1 MVQDCISL
9 KGVNCHLVFIYEG
22 VKSFKLF
29 SERTCTLCVK
39 DSDRLLFSLK
49 ILDLLWSDPKP
60 VPGCKPNTFRG
71 GGCYF
76 GPDITERILR
86 KHDLELLVRS
96 HECKYEGYE
105 YMHGEKV
112 LDKLTA
118 LLWAMLQHCTVH
130 A

>member
-1 MVQDCISL
+1 MI
-9 KGVNCHLVFIYEG
+9 IIII
-22 VKSFKLF
+22 
-29 SERTCTLCVK
+29 
-39 DSDRLLFSLK
+39 LLFAQ

-60 VPGCKPNTFRG
+60 LPGCRPNTFRG

-105 YMHGEKV
+105 YMHGQKVRDVKSTAIKNSEKHLV
-112 LDKLTA
+112 SFNKNYTEK
-118 LLWAMLQHCTVH
+118 
-130 A
+130 

>member
-1 MVQDCISL
+1 M
-9 KGVNCHLVFIYEG
+9 
-22 VKSFKLF
+22 
-29 SERTCTLCVK
+29 
-39 DSDRLLFSLK
+39 
-49 ILDLLWSDPKP
+49 LDLLWSDPKP

-76 GPDITERILR
+76 GPDITERILK

-112 LDKLTA
+112 TKKT
-118 LLWAMLQHCTVH
+118 LQLVSVDTNLQGGGGGEWKVWKPET
-130 A
+130 

>member
-1 MVQDCISL
+1 MQ
-9 KGVNCHLVFIYEG
+9 
-22 VKSFKLF
+22 
-29 SERTCTLCVK
+29 
-39 DSDRLLFSLK
+39 

-60 VPGCKPNTFRG
+60 LPGCRPNTFRG

-105 YMHGEKV
+105 YMHGKKVRDFKSTSSKNSEK
-112 LDKLTA
+112 TPSFIS
-118 LLWAMLQHCTVH
+118 
-130 A
+130 

>member
-1 MVQDCISL
+1 MFERFWQSAIS
-9 KGVNCHLVFIYEG
+9 F
-22 VKSFKLF
+22 
-29 SERTCTLCVK
+29 
-39 DSDRLLFSLK
+39 K

-112 LDKLTA
+112 LDK
-118 LLWAMLQHCTVH
+118 WIKGVSF
-130 A
+130 

>member
-1 MVQDCISL
+1 M
-9 KGVNCHLVFIYEG
+9 
-22 VKSFKLF
+22 
-29 SERTCTLCVK
+29 
-39 DSDRLLFSLK
+39 
-49 ILDLLWSDPKP
+49 
-60 VPGCKPNTFRG
+60 FRG

-112 LDKLTA
+112 WDKCLPMGYFTS
-118 LLWAMLQHCTVH
+118 LYIPVH
-130 A
+130 ALSVWLQRLITLEMNTPLNCITKQCSSLFEIV

>member
-1 MVQDCISL
+1 M
-9 KGVNCHLVFIYEG
+9 
-22 VKSFKLF
+22 
-29 SERTCTLCVK
+29 
-39 DSDRLLFSLK
+39 K

-60 VPGCKPNTFRG
+60 IPGCKPNTFRG

-118 LLWAMLQHCTVH
+118 FLKSKQRAQKGLECSVIKNDRD
-130 A
+130 

>member
-1 MVQDCISL
+1 MNSL
-9 KGVNCHLVFIYEG
+9 L
-22 VKSFKLF
+22 
-29 SERTCTLCVK
+29 SERLNLSFLSLLVLNLLKYFLKQPVFCVCK
-39 DSDRLLFSLK
+39 ILTECYSFK

-60 VPGCKPNTFRG
+60 IPGCKPNTFRG

-112 LDKLTA
+112 LDKCLSMGYVTA
-118 LLWAMLQHCTVH
+118 LYIPVH